1 MDLSLLSSGS
11 KFNLSLLSDGSFGLG
26 GGYEWTFLQASNFGS
41 LTGLALGADIT
52 NLFNISAGGFN
63 GGADTTGI
71 KVLVGS
77 TDGGFTSLNIQAS
90 SVPEPSAQSLFL
102 LGLGGMLGVRVLRR
116 REGDKV

>member
-1 MDLSLLSSGS
+1 MDLSLLNSGD
-11 KFNLSLLSDGSFGLG
+11 KFNLSLLSDGSFDLS

-41 LTGLALGADIT
+41 LSGLTLGTDIT

-77 TDGGFTSLNIQAS
+77 TADGFTSLNIQAS
-90 SVPEPSAQSLFL
+90 AVPEPSAQSLLL
-102 LGLGGMLGVRVLRR
+102 LGLGGMLGMRVLRR
-116 REGDKV
+116 READKV